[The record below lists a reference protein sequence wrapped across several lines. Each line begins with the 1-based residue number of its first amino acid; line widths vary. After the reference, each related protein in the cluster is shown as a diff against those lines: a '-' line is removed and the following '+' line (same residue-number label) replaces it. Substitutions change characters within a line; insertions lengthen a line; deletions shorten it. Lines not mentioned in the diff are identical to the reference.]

1 MKTADGTTTIEAD
14 PNLPLVR
21 MSRDFQATPA
31 QLVRAHTDAE
41 LFVKWVGPDGMDTHL
56 DHWDARTGGSWRYTS
71 MRGDEVYAFHGCF
84 HEVRDDRLVQTFT
97 YDEYPDGVSL
107 ETMWFEDLGDG
118 RTRMHAT
125 SLVDS
130 LEARDMILS
139 SGMEVGIN
147 DGYAK
152 LDRLLADGSV

>member
-1 MKTADGTTTIEAD
+1 M
-14 PNLPLVR
+14 
-21 MSRDFQATPA
+21 
-31 QLVRAHTDAE
+31 
-41 LFVKWVGPDGMDTHL
+41 
-56 DHWDARTGGSWRYTS
+56 
-71 MRGDEVYAFHGCF
+71 
-84 HEVRDDRLVQTFT
+84 QTFT
-97 YDEYPDGVSL
+97 YDDYPDGVSL

-152 LDRLLADGSV
+152 LDRLLEDGAV

>member
-1 MKTADGTTTIEAD
+1 MNTTMKTADGTTTIEAD

-71 MRGDEVYAFHGCF
+71 VRGDEVYAGLPNIPAHA
-84 HEVRDDRLVQTFT
+84 RPIRIAADADRTHWR
-97 YDEYPDGVSL
+97 PI
-107 ETMWFEDLGDG
+107 
-118 RTRMHAT
+118 HA
-125 SLVDS
+125 S
-130 LEARDMILS
+130 RC
-139 SGMEVGIN
+139 
-147 DGYAK
+147 Y
-152 LDRLLADGSV
+152 